1 MSTPAYKLQT
11 PFFPF
16 FNTSLRVVLVASLA
30 QPARLQ
36 ASCCLQTPNKVWV
49 PEINPPQAGQEV
61 ADFTHTSSSPFPPSH
76 YPFQLDLQLQDNI
89 TKIWKT
95 RELLVQAPPE
105 LRAVGKHTSL
115 ASQQNPPTTQNELNF
130 LEKKRGTSNHHPTQW
145 QPLSG
150 FSSRLRKTNRDVLQ
164 TSHIAKLKAPH
175 FFPLVEPKLPWTL
188 YSLSLL
194 SPLFALTK

>member
-1 MSTPAYKLQT
+1 M
-11 PFFPF
+11 
-16 FNTSLRVVLVASLA
+16 VLVASLA

-36 ASCCLQTPNKVWV
+36 ASSCLQTPNKVWV

-89 TKIWKT
+89 TKVWKT
-95 RELLVQAPPE
+95 REFLVQAPPE
-105 LRAVGKHTSL
+105 LKAVAKHTSL
-115 ASQQNPPTTQNELNF
+115 ASQQNPLTTQNKLNF
-130 LEKKRGTSNHHPTQW
+130 LEKKRGTSNHHLTQW

-150 FSSRLRKTNRDVLQ
+150 FSSHLRKTNRDVLQ

-175 FFPLVEPKLPWTL
+175 FFSLVEPKLPWTL